1 MNIKV
6 EYHIKKLRENKGLS
20 LRQLADKAGISH
32 SSLYYI
38 ETGERQPSFYVMC
51 LLSLA
56 LETDIHNLYS
66 LRSQ

>member
-6 EYHIKKLRENKGLS
+6 EYHIKEIRENKGLS
-20 LRQLADKAGISH
+20 LRQLAYIAGISH

-51 LLSLA
+51 LLSVA
-56 LETDIHNLYS
+56 LNTDIKNLYT